1 MDDGPRY
8 RSLVRLGRQEFLAAS
23 APALFLRKVLNVW
36 PPATPVAAPITE
48 MLREDEIT
56 APVHVNAAAMQ
67 LSQLE
72 VYPLIKKPAAAFPEL
87 ITIGRTVNND
97 VVLANHSISRLH
109 LYVTHR
115 DEQWWIADA
124 GSKNGSWL
132 AGQKLHPRREMK
144 LTPTSHVR
152 VGELFLTFHLANDA
166 YEVLGGQ

>member
-8 RSLVRLGRQEFLAAS
+8 RSLVRLGRQEFLASA
-23 APALFLRKVLNVW
+23 APALFLRKVLTVW

-48 MLREDEIT
+48 MLREDDVT
-56 APVHVNAAAMQ
+56 APVSVVAGNNPAA
-67 LSQLE
+67 QLE

-87 ITIGRTVNND
+87 ITVGRTVHND

-109 LYVTHR
+109 LYVTYR
-115 DEQWWIADA
+115 EEKWWIADA

-132 AGQKLHPRREMK
+132 AGQKLLPRREVQ
-144 LTPTSHVR
+144 LTQAAHVR

-166 YEVLGGQ
+166 YDALGGQ

>member
-23 APALFLRKVLNVW
+23 APALFLRQVLNVW
-36 PPATPVAAPITE
+36 PPATPMVAPITE
-48 MLREDEIT
+48 MLNGEIT
-56 APVHVNAAAMQ
+56 SLVHVGAPMP
-67 LSQLE
+67 LSELE

-87 ITIGRTVNND
+87 ITIGRTINND

-109 LYVTHR
+109 LYVTYR

-132 AGQKLHPRREMK
+132 AGQKLHPRREVK
-144 LTPTSHVR
+144 LTPTSQVR
-152 VGELFLTFHLANDA
+152 AGELSLTFYLAYDA
-166 YEVLGGQ
+166 YDALGGQ